1 MTIISIIWSLIVV
14 VVDCALPPCCAYST
28 GQDYNWIEIGCY
40 LAAIPLQIICFLL
53 IKNQY
58 SQMTKTPENRDEEM
72 DVKDELL

>member
-1 MTIISIIWSLIVV
+1 MIVV
-14 VVDCALPPCCAYST
+14 VVDCALPPCCSYST
-28 GQDYNWIEIGCY
+28 GRDYNWIEIGCY

-58 SQMTKTPENRDEEM
+58 SQMTQTPENRDEEM

>member
-1 MTIISIIWSLIVV
+1 MWSLIVV
-14 VVDCALPPCCAYST
+14 VVDCALPPSSIYKMHPA
-28 GQDYNWIEIGCY
+28 YNWIEIGCY